1 MTDNNDC
8 VRGRR
13 ATFLARLLSPALPA
27 CADGSSAKIFPALA
41 QVSLL
46 TIWSQGNWTVRIS
59 ISQILH
65 YCTTRISNWPLFNS
79 TSYTH
84 FIQLTV
90 ELGFYYSI
98 IPKPFVT
105 TACKFNSSRKFSL
118 FFTHFSSSAP
128 AKPKFCNPYFYC
140 LRPRRNTI
148 LQIINAVFLGYF
160 RNVFIV
166 FIISFCLC
174 QFLEQ
179 NTFPFEKLNTI

>member
-1 MTDNNDC
+1 M
-8 VRGRR
+8 
-13 ATFLARLLSPALPA
+13 
-27 CADGSSAKIFPALA
+27 
-41 QVSLL
+41 
-46 TIWSQGNWTVRIS
+46 
-59 ISQILH
+59 
-65 YCTTRISNWPLFNS
+65 
-79 TSYTH
+79 H

-166 FIISFCLC
+166 FIIEIKHNLTFSFQNFGKLVRNDIK
-174 QFLEQ
+174 LEQ
-179 NTFPFEKLNTI
+179 RHIQNTYNEFYYLYYWGHHNA